1 MTIQS
6 INVGTG
12 PNDHTG
18 DPLRTA
24 FIKINSNFS
33 LVATQ
38 EYVDSSY
45 ATTSYVDA
53 AIAGISS
60 VTDGATPP
68 SGAAAG
74 DLWYDTTDGRL
85 YIYFDSTWVDASPVD
100 GVGSGGISIT
110 DFGEGFSLAASNK
123 IVTNKLYST
132 NETQSTQH
140 YRLELDTNGVV
151 VLPDQSVINGATLRV
166 VPGTGELN
174 YAALAAGSDSNHPEK
189 TWIWVDTNG
198 AWVST
203 DSYATNNTWK
213 FQNDGKFILPV
224 GGDIV
229 ASDGVTSVLG
239 GGAST
244 GDITFDN
251 SKLTSS
257 TSQNFLNLDGTG
269 EVGLVTVS
277 TNNIHIRTDFND
289 NNNHW
294 QFGSDGNLTLPEG
307 GDIVDSNGDTVL
319 GGSPDRLTN
328 GIHELVLNV
337 GGAGPYITFP
347 ADDGAS
353 ISIQGCDI
361 TGAGFEVNLL
371 SAEDGVRLSANATSD
386 RKDWLF
392 GTDGT
397 TTFPNNTIKN
407 DNDLNISAG
416 TDTVGISEGS
426 LEFIGDGTILLS
438 PGVVVGG
445 VGDTGYNP
453 FTIDAWVKFSEDP
466 ATHYQFILGTSE
478 MYNGDY
484 NDNGFSLFVGDG
496 QPAPSATKITI
507 DCLQVSNTQF
517 DVPALTT
524 DTWYHIA
531 VARNS
536 SGIVSVWVNGV
547 RSTTGARG
555 LEGGPVAFTGV
566 TDQIGSWSYNG
577 TTQMLGN
584 VGQVRIVTDNNIY
597 DPNDSTITVPTAD
610 LQEVTGTQLL
620 LLMKSSDQYGDDTG
634 NNTLSVYDMAGST
647 TLPAWTTDAPTIE
660 IPTTWTFGTDG
671 RTTFPNGTVPEHS
684 YGAAGDKEGMV
695 VFTDPY
701 IYYCKQDYVDDVTD
715 IWVRVAWTGTNW

>member
-110 DFGEGFSLAASNK
+110 DFGEGFSLTASNK

-294 QFGSDGNLTLPEG
+294 QFGSDGNLTF
-307 GDIVDSNGDTVL
+307 
-319 GGSPDRLTN
+319 PD
-328 GIHELVLNV
+328 
-337 GGAGPYITFP
+337 
-347 ADDGAS
+347 S
-353 ISIQGCDI
+353 IS
-361 TGAGFEVNLL
+361 
-371 SAEDGVRLSANATSD
+371 
-386 RKDWLF
+386 
-392 GTDGT
+392 
-397 TTFPNNTIKN
+397 TIST
-407 DNDLNISAG
+407 L
-416 TDTVGISEGS
+416 
-426 LEFIGDGTILLS
+426 
-438 PGVVVGG
+438 
-445 VGDTGYNP
+445 
-453 FTIDAWVKFSEDP
+453 DP
-466 ATHYQFILGTSE
+466 ATSGGI
-478 MYNGDY
+478 NGISISGKDRAYIGITNDAFSYSWDFRAFGLADY
-484 NDNGFSLFVGDG
+484 
-496 QPAPSATKITI
+496 
-507 DCLQVSNTQF
+507 
-517 DVPALTT
+517 
-524 DTWYHIA
+524 
-531 VARNS
+531 
-536 SGIVSVWVNGV
+536 
-547 RSTTGARG
+547 
-555 LEGGPVAFTGV
+555 
-566 TDQIGSWSYNG
+566 
-577 TTQMLGN
+577 
-584 VGQVRIVTDNNIY
+584 
-597 DPNDSTITVPTAD
+597 
-610 LQEVTGTQLL
+610 
-620 LLMKSSDQYGDDTG
+620 
-634 NNTLSVYDMAGST
+634 ST
-647 TLPAWTTDAPTIE
+647 TLKPAIKFPGNGWLQEDYTDILNENVPLQLGSQGSITLTATLGGFSPTE
-660 IPTTWTFGTDG
+660 HNWVFGRDG